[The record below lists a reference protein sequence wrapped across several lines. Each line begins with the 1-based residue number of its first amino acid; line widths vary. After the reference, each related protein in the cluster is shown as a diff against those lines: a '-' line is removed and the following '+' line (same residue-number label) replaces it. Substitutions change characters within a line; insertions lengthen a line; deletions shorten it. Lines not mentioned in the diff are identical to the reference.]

1 MPDNTVG
8 QDFQKFCRTFNR
20 LAWPLRLLAYVVGAV
35 AAHAIGMFAAL
46 GVDLYGAYLNKPGD
60 RGRESAEK

>member
-1 MPDNTVG
+1 MRDNTVR

-20 LAWPLRLLAYVVGAV
+20 PAWPLRLLAYVVGAV
-35 AAHAIGMFAAL
+35 AAHAIGMFAVL